1 VLRKRMKAGPI
12 GLDIGASSIKML
24 QIADEGGK
32 PCVLASMQHDLASP
46 GSGDADP
53 RAAIRDVVAAAL
65 RNHPFKGRDVVTA
78 FGCGDFQ
85 LKSVRLPRMPPD
97 ELASAVEFEA
107 QDRFDFGGKPTQI
120 RHLPVGEVRQSGE
133 LREEVVVFVASDE
146 RVAARIELLESLKL
160 RPIAIDAAPCAAARS
175 FVRFL
180 RRAEDAASINVFVD
194 IGLRG
199 ASIIVTRGAEVSF
212 LKTMEVGGGL
222 FNDAVAKALGVS
234 KEEAA
239 DLRVRIMREGAGR
252 RAEDRNS
259 VPEEIKTAA
268 ADAVRSHIER
278 LSRDVQMCMRYFAV
292 TFRGQKPE
300 SLTIVGGEAH
310 EPTLTTILSD
320 AIDVPCMIGHPMRG
334 IGRLGAIGE
343 RDRRTFQPAWAV
355 VCGLALRGSQWVKT
369 VSRVR
374 ESAATETAG
383 VLVGSA

>member
-1 VLRKRMKAGPI
+1 MLRKRIKAGPI

-24 QIADEGGK
+24 QLADHGGR
-32 PCVLASMQHDLASP
+32 PSVLASMQYDLPSP
-46 GSGDADP
+46 GSSGSDP
-53 RAAIRDVVAAAL
+53 QAAIKDAVAAAL
-65 RNHPFKGRDVVTA
+65 RNLPFKGRDVVTA
-78 FGCGDFQ
+78 FGSGEFQ
-85 LKSVRLPRMPPD
+85 LKSVRLPRMPRA

-120 RHLPVGEVRQSGE
+120 RHLSVGEVRQSGE
-133 LREEVVVFVASDE
+133 LKEEVVVFVASDE
-146 RVAARIELLESLKL
+146 RVAERIALLESLKL
-160 RPIAIDAAPCAAARS
+160 RPVAIDVAPCAAARS

-199 ASIIVTRGAEVSF
+199 AAIIVTRGAEISF
-212 LKTMEVGGGL
+212 LKTMDVGGGM
-222 FNDAVAKALGVS
+222 FNEAVAKALGVS

-252 RAEDRNS
+252 RAEDRNT
-259 VPEEIKTAA
+259 VPEEIKATA

-300 SLTIVGGEAH
+300 SLTLVGGEAH
-310 EPTLTTILSD
+310 EPTLTTILSN
-320 AIDVPCMIGHPMRG
+320 AIEVPCMIGHPMRG
-334 IGRLGAIGE
+334 IGRLGTIE
-343 RDRRTFQPAWAV
+343 NRDRRTFQPAWAV
-355 VCGLALRGSQWVKT
+355 ACGLALRGSQWVRT

-374 ESAATETAG
+374 EGAATGASG